1 MPLIQSSKDRAE
13 VAQRAALIGGREGWP
28 TPDWNKGIRRFTPYT
43 PFFGSHKSSKDW
55 PISGDVNGR
64 LYTTFRVSTEFSK
77 AVLGGRRIT
86 RYYHTAIIF
95 PDICNGMP
103 LFDLISKKTN
113 WEEIQRTDKL
123 WTPTGD
129 PQFDL
134 EMTVA
139 ANAPARPW
147 VVQFLTPQVK
157 QAARNAL
164 RANASVRIRFAAQQS
179 HLACWVNGKDARDGN
194 LPPLLGAL
202 AELANAFGGAAPMQ
216 PGPMAPGP
224 QQVTYPQ
231 QAPYAQQAPY
241 PQPAPVVQ
249 PAYPAEQQYAP
260 PQQQYAYPPQPTPG
274 YPAPQ
279 PMPPGYPQQPNQ
291 GPYPPQPGYP
301 PQYQQP
307 PQQPPYPG
315 R

>member
-55 PISGDVNGR
+55 PISGNVNGR

-86 RYYHTAIIF
+86 RYYHTAIVF

-103 LFDLISKKTN
+103 LFDLISKKTD

-139 ANAPARPW
+139 ANATARPW

-157 QAARNAL
+157 QAARNVL
-164 RANASVRIRFAAQQS
+164 RANASVRIRFAAQQN

-194 LPPLLGAL
+194 MPPLLAAL
-202 AELANAFGGAAPMQ
+202 AELANTFGGAGPAQ

-224 QQVTYPQ
+224 QR
-231 QAPYAQQAPY
+231 APYQQQAPY
-241 PQPAPVVQ
+241 PQAAPVAQ
-249 PAYPAEQQYAP
+249 QAYPAQQQYAP
-260 PQQQYAYPPQPTPG
+260 TQQQYPYPPQPASG

-301 PQYQQP
+301 PQYQQ
-307 PQQPPYPG
+307 QPPYPG